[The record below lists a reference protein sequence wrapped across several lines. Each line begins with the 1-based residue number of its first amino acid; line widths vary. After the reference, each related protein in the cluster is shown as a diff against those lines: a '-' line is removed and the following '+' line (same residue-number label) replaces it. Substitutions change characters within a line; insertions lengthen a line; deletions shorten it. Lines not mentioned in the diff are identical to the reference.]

1 MQVNPAQAH
10 ISTPHTTEFSRII
23 CMKLSVFFGWCSIFT
38 RGGDSL
44 RTAAAI
50 VEALFSPEGGN
61 YHKQILKNVNGASS
75 GMMWYWQVFL
85 IGQSILSYK
94 RQQSL
99 VLVFSHS
106 VKDEEKNLLKLRCLH
121 GLCIG
126 KQYFCKVQLNIPYL
140 SSYDRQSKDFLTER
154 QSQQNKEKKRKHTHN
169 RDTLQNLPE
178 KLLDE
183 KRNAIH

>member
-106 VKDEEKNLLKLRCLH
+106 FFEIAADRSRYYRTERCKKTSN
-121 GLCIG
+121 I
-126 KQYFCKVQLNIPYL
+126 KQ
-140 SSYDRQSKDFLTER
+140 QSKGNNTPLLSTIN
-154 QSQQNKEKKRKHTHN
+154 NKT
-169 RDTLQNLPE
+169 
-178 KLLDE
+178 
-183 KRNAIH
+183 RNAPVVFG